1 VERLLLE
8 QNIEYRRAPQQIDT
22 LVLDPRLSQE
32 FVKLSKGPNG
42 EPFMYT
48 DQPQGAPAPVVY
60 VNVVAEMK
68 SDPFLGEKAISYAQ
82 QVIQR
87 QEVGK
92 RLQAE
97 LTRLREA
104 NKTKI
109 SYAKGYDAP
118 DKVAASLEKA
128 AAAAPA
134 GGAAKPAAP
143 AAK

>member
-1 VERLLLE
+1 
-8 QNIEYRRAPQQIDT
+8 
-22 LVLDPRLSQE
+22 
-32 FVKLSKGPNG
+32 
-42 EPFMYT
+42 
-48 DQPQGAPAPVVY
+48 
-60 VNVVAEMK
+60 
-68 SDPFLGEKAISYAQ
+68 
-82 QVIQR
+82 VIQR